1 MLKKNYLALFAM
13 LFCMKIVAQQD
24 KLITHFIYDK
34 MSINPGK
41 TGVDM
46 YNSICAT
53 SLYRNQWD
61 KVNGAPNSAI
71 LNVEANLSKFFPGG
85 VGLAFYHDA
94 IGFARQNNLL
104 LNYSY
109 PISIGNNGT
118 LGIGVGVGII
128 NYGMNPEWVPP
139 STLNDPDL
147 PLGFAATNLD
157 ANFGLY
163 YSGKDFNVGFSTTH
177 LSETLLK
184 QSVTFNGA
192 PLDQNYQTARH
203 YYLMGGKTFRK
214 TLGGDIDAQIL
225 LRTDLVKFSGDIN
238 ARYIYTLKDD
248 KQLYGGLTFRTS
260 DAFAVMVGYTPI
272 SNLTVGYSY
281 DLTLNKLAN
290 ISRGSHEMVVKYCMF
305 LKDKPV
311 PSARHPRWL

>member
-71 LNVEANLSKFFPGG
+71 LNIEANLSKFFPGG

-128 NYGMNPEWVPP
+128 NYGVNPEWVPP

-192 PLDQNYQTARH
+192 TLDQNYQTARH

-214 TLGGDIDAQIL
+214 TLGGDIDAQVL
-225 LRTDLVKFSGDIN
+225 LRTDLVKFSADIN
-238 ARYIYTLKDD
+238 ARYIYSLEGD
-248 KQLYGGLTFRTS
+248 KQIYGGMTVRTS
-260 DAFAVMVGYTPI
+260 DAFAIMVGYTPI
-272 SNLTVGYSY
+272 SNLTIGYSY

>member
-1 MLKKNYLALFAM
+1 MNYLALFAM

-214 TLGGDIDAQIL
+214 TLGGDIDAQVL
-225 LRTDLVKFSGDIN
+225 LRTDLVKFSADIN
-238 ARYIYTLKDD
+238 ARYIYSLEGD
-248 KQLYGGLTFRTS
+248 KQIYGGVTVRTS
-260 DAFAVMVGYTPI
+260 DAFAIMVGYTPI
-272 SNLTVGYSY
+272 SNLTIGYSY

>member
-1 MLKKNYLALFAM
+1 MLKKNYLALLLV
-13 LFCMKIVAQQD
+13 LFSFKVFAQQD
-24 KLITHFIYDK
+24 KLLTHFIFDK

-41 TGVDM
+41 TGIDM

-53 SLYRNQWD
+53 SIYRNQWD

-85 VGLAFYHDA
+85 IGLAFYHDA

-139 STLNDPDL
+139 TQNPDNSL
-147 PLGFAATNLD
+147 PAGFAATNLD
-157 ANFGLY
+157 ANFGVY
-163 YSGKDFNVGFSTTH
+163 YSGKDFNIGFSSTH

-184 QSVTFNGA
+184 QSVNGFS
-192 PLDQNYQTARH
+192 QNYQTARH
-203 YYLMGGKTFRK
+203 YYLMGGKTFKK
-214 TLGGDIDAQIL
+214 TFGGDIDAQVL
-225 LRTDLVKFSGDIN
+225 LRTDLVKFSADIN
-238 ARYIYTLKDD
+238 GRYIYTLKGD
-248 KQLYGGLTFRTS
+248 KQVYGGLTYRTS
-260 DAFAVMVGYTPI
+260 DAIALMAGYTPI
-272 SNLTVGYSY
+272 NNLTIGYSY

-290 ISRGSHEMVVKYCMF
+290 ISRGSHELVVKYCMF

>member
-53 SLYRNQWD
+53 SIYRNQWD

-128 NYGMNPEWVPP
+128 NYGVNPEWVPP

-192 PLDQNYQTARH
+192 TLDQNYQTARH

-214 TLGGDIDAQIL
+214 TLGGDIDAQVL
-225 LRTDLVKFSGDIN
+225 LRTDLVKFSADIN
-238 ARYIYTLKDD
+238 ARYIYSLEGD
-248 KQLYGGLTFRTS
+248 KQIYGGMTVRTS
-260 DAFAVMVGYTPI
+260 DAFAIMVGYTPI
-272 SNLTVGYSY
+272 SNLTIGYSY